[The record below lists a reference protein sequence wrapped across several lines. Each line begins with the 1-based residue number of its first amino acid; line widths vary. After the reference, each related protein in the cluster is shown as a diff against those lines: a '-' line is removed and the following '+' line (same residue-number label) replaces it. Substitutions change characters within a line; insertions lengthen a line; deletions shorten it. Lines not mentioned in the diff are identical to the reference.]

1 MVSVLNKQNNYFM
14 AVVWLM
20 VEALLVL
27 ALRLGCYGSL
37 SDSIM
42 VNKVWL
48 IDCTYLHVVNT
59 LWGFTIVLMVQ
70 AVNL

>member
-48 IDCTYLHVVNT
+48 IDCTYL
-59 LWGFTIVLMVQ
+59 
-70 AVNL
+70 